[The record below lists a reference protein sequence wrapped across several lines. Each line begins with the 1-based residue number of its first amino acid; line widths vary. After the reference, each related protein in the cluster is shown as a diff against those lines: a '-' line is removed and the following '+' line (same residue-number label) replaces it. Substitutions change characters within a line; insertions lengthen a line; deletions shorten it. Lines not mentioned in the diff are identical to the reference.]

1 MSVITISRGSYS
13 RGVEVAEKVAQTLGY
28 ECISREVLLEASE
41 AFHIPEIKLLHAVRD
56 APSALDRFVYG
67 KEKYISYIQTALLK
81 HVQKDNVVYHGF
93 AGHFFIKDIAHV
105 LKVRII
111 ADLED
116 RIRLLM
122 DRDGVPRLKAG
133 RLLKKVDDERRKW
146 SRSLYGMDPWDVELY
161 DMVLHVGR
169 SYAAVVLVEGTVE
182 DAVEMICRAIASGRF
197 RTTAASQK
205 EMDELVL
212 ASLVKAALVDLKPDI
227 ETSARD
233 GKAFITTTA
242 QASEQPLLARQIEER
257 AKGVNG
263 VKEVEVHFSLP
274 QPYGE

>member
-169 SYAAVVLVEGTVE
+169 LTVE